1 MNKHELHG
9 NARHLGGNVEK
20 AIGDMVDSRDWKVAG
35 VTDQVAGSA
44 EHLFGRAQSIAGEV
58 ADATP
63 SLIEEARERIGDVAD
78 RSVAAARRGSGK
90 AVEAVRA
97 HNGNNGVV
105 WAVVAALGGYALA
118 ALVHGRRN

>member
-9 NARHLGGNVEK
+9 NARHLGGKVEK

-44 EHLFGRAQSIAGEV
+44 EHLFGRAQSVAGEV

-63 SLIEEARERIGDVAD
+63 SLIEEARERIGDAAD
-78 RSVAAARRGSGK
+78 RSLAAARRGSGK
-90 AVEAVRA
+90 AAEAVRA
-97 HNGNNGVV
+97 NNGNNGVV

-118 ALVHGRRN
+118 ALVHGRQN